1 MLKASARMKRTAIL
15 TAVLSVWTAG
25 AVQALE
31 VSLEEN
37 KAQRGSIGYV
47 DMQKLFRLYPE
58 TQKAK
63 QNFEEVLRQAEEQ
76 VNLRK
81 AELIGLRADVI
92 RLRLE
97 RDAAAKLANGILP
110 APAPKDPGATTPAAA
125 HPAPDAKPAPAVPT
139 GPAAGVGASTSAT
152 TAVPAS
158 SATAAAPASSTMTA
172 VQASSAAAPGV
183 QASSA
188 TASAAASQTASS
200 EEKKPIPLAN
210 LPGLGP
216 DAFAPSPDAA
226 KAVQT
231 LNELESKLAEK
242 SRVLQDKEAEFKTY
256 QAQVEKNLIELE
268 DKRTEILLGKIYH
281 AVQEVAREEGVS
293 VVVDRSQILFGQQA
307 MDLTDKVLKKLKS

>member
-1 MLKASARMKRTAIL
+1 MKRTAIL

-125 HPAPDAKPAPAVPT
+125 HPAPDAKPAPAVST
-139 GPAAGVGASTSAT
+139 GPAAGVGASTSTT

-158 SATAAAPASSTMTA
+158 SATVAAPASSTMTA
-172 VQASSAAAPGV
+172 VQTSSAAAPGV

-188 TASAAASQTASS
+188 AVSASAAAAQAASS
-200 EEKKPIPLAN
+200 EEKKPVPLAN

>member
-1 MLKASARMKRTAIL
+1 MIL
-15 TAVLSVWTAG
+15 TAIVSAWA
-25 AVQALE
+25 AVAARALE

-125 HPAPDAKPAPAVPT
+125 HPAPAVST
-139 GPAAGVGASTSAT
+139 GPAAGAGASISTR
-152 TAVPAS
+152 TAVQTS

-172 VQASSAAAPGV
+172 VQTSSAAAPGV

-188 TASAAASQTASS
+188 TVSASAAAPQAASS

-216 DAFAPSPDAA
+216 DAFAASPDAA

-307 MDLTDKVLKKLKS
+307 MDLTEKVLKKLKS